1 MRPKSLV
8 LLMLALGCGLV
19 ASIGINQVMAKRG
32 SQSASGET
40 TPVLVAA
47 TEIGLGDPLI
57 PELLKLEQWPS
68 DKVPPGTLSK
78 LSDVEDRRTRAK
90 FYPGEPILEPKLF
103 GAGEQSSATDQIPN
117 GMRVV
122 SVKVDTVSGGSGLVL
137 PGDRV
142 DLLLHVSENQ
152 SRGIATTTTK
162 TILQEIKV
170 FAVNDVYERVNGEK
184 RITAQ
189 TISLLTT
196 PEEAELVTL
205 ATNMGTIRL
214 VLRSASD
221 DSRAETA
228 GITPAELLQGLGLG
242 DSSDTKTPSGD
253 SGNTGLDLLALLK
266 SSTAPAPDTTPTFG
280 FPQIVPKKEWKVVVI
295 EADQVRE
302 VVLTDDSKVAQPAHS
317 GSNGNFGG
325 NWLAP
330 GGAPG
335 LSGSTEEEEDNGDVV
350 PYEEPEE

>member
-32 SQSASGET
+32 NQPASGET

-47 TEIGLGDPLI
+47 TEIGLGDPLL

-78 LSDVEDRRTRAK
+78 LSDTEDRRTRAK
-90 FYPGEPILEPKLF
+90 FYSGEPILEQKLF
-103 GAGEQSSATDQIPN
+103 GIGEQFSATDQIPN

-122 SVKVDTVSGGSGLVL
+122 SVKVDTVSSGSGLVL

-142 DLLLHVSENQ
+142 DLLLYVSENH
-152 SRGIATTTTK
+152 SKGIPNTTTK
-162 TILQEIKV
+162 TILQELKV
-170 FAVNDVYERVNGEK
+170 FAVNDIYERGLNGEN

-221 DSRAETA
+221 DTRSETV
-228 GITPAELLQGLGLG
+228 GITPAELLEGLGF
-242 DSSDTKTPSGD
+242 DKPEQSTTPSGD
-253 SGNTGLDLLALLK
+253 SGNGGINLLDLLKA
-266 SSTAPAPDTTPTFG
+266 STAPAPEATPSFG
-280 FPQIVPKKEWKVVVI
+280 FPEFVPKKEWKVVVI

-302 VVLTDDSKVAQPAHS
+302 VVLTEDSKVAQPSHGGSS
-317 GSNGNFGG
+317 GNLGG
-325 NWLAP
+325 NWLNP
-330 GGAPG
+330 GGTTG
-335 LSGSTEEEEDNGDVV
+335 LGGSTEEGEEANTV